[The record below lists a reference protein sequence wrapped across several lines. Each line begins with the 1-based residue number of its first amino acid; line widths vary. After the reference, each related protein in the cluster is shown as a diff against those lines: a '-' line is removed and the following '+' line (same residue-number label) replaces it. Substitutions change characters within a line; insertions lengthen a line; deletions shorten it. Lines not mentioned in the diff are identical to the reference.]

1 MPDVKMDYQQMEDM
15 ANAFKRAASDVQNSM
30 TAIKAQGGKLQDA
43 FQGDGG
49 EAMQD
54 AINKLLL
61 KKMQTVQDKMNEVAG
76 DLKTAIEATK
86 QGITTSKSP
95 YSG

>member
-15 ANAFKRAASDVQNSM
+15 ANAFKRAQSEVQNSM
-30 TAIKAQGGKLQDA
+30 TAIKGQASKLAEA
-43 FQGDGG
+43 FQGEGG
-49 EAMQD
+49 SAMQD
-54 AINKLLL
+54 AIAKLLL
-61 KKMQTVQDKMNEVAG
+61 KKMDTIAQKMGEVSG

>member
-15 ANAFKRAASDVQNSM
+15 ANAFKKAQSDVQASM
-30 TAIKAQGGKLQDA
+30 TAIKGQATKLADA

-49 EAMQD
+49 SAMQD
-54 AINKLLL
+54 AIAKILL
-61 KKMQTVQDKMNEVAG
+61 KKMDQIAQKMGEVNG

-95 YSG
+95 YAG

>member
-15 ANAFKRAASDVQNSM
+15 ANAFKKAQSDVQNSM
-30 TAIKAQGGKLQDA
+30 TAIKGSASKLADT

-49 EAMQD
+49 SALQD
-54 AINKLLL
+54 AIAKILL
-61 KKMQTVQDKMNEVAG
+61 KKMDQIAQKMGEVSQ
-76 DLKTAIEATK
+76 DLKTAEEATK

-95 YSG
+95 YAG

>member
-1 MPDVKMDYQQMEDM
+1 MPDVKMDYQQMEEM
-15 ANAFKRAASDVQNSM
+15 ANAFKKAQSDVQASM
-30 TAIKAQGGKLQDA
+30 TAIKGQAGKLQEA

-49 EAMQD
+49 SAMQE
-54 AINKLLL
+54 AIAKLLL
-61 KKMQTVQDKMNEVAG
+61 KKMDMIAQKMGEVSG

-86 QGITTSKSP
+86 QGITSSKSP

>member
-15 ANAFKRAASDVQNSM
+15 ANAFKKAQSDVQASM
-30 TAIKAQGGKLQDA
+30 NAIKGQAGKLAEA

-49 EAMQD
+49 SAMQD
-54 AINKLLL
+54 AIGKILL
-61 KKMQTVQDKMNEVAG
+61 KKMDTVAQKMGEVSG

-86 QGITTSKSP
+86 QGISTSKSP
-95 YSG
+95 YAG

>member
-15 ANAFKRAASDVQNSM
+15 ANAFKKAQSDVQASM
-30 TAIKAQGGKLQDA
+30 TAIKGQASKLQEA

-49 EAMQD
+49 AAMQD
-54 AINKLLL
+54 AISKLLL
-61 KKMQTVQDKMNEVAG
+61 KKMENISQKMGEVSK